1 MLKKTHLAFLLLSVF
16 VVAAASGA
24 PMLRLNIPRATVAMP
39 DALLG
44 STGEHLEILS
54 NVVDGEVRR
63 RSPEP
68 SNRP

>member
-1 MLKKTHLAFLLLSVF
+1 MDGDLAQTLRELEILSIIDRYAPQLSPFQIEPGVIGVLLNL
-16 VVAAASGA
+16 
-24 PMLRLNIPRATVAMP
+24 
-39 DALLG
+39 
-44 STGEHLEILS
+44 LEILS